1 LKSAILRSRDKR
13 VAARLAELRGLL
25 VFIGA
30 SQRMWKK
37 NPRHYDAQF
46 SQSIPKLFGL
56 VKIATWHRNPK
67 IAKLEKIVCT
77 FYKAG
82 GAGKLVHK
90 IEEAVRDEANGALQ
104 EELFGSTF
112 ENIAEEILSETFGDV
127 AADLLML
134 FI

>member
-1 LKSAILRSRDKR
+1 
-13 VAARLAELRGLL
+13 
-25 VFIGA
+25 
-30 SQRMWKK
+30 MWQK
-37 NPRHYDAQF
+37 NPSHYDAQF

-56 VKIATWHRNPK
+56 VPIASWHRDPK

-82 GAGKLVHK
+82 GAGKLINK
-90 IEEAVRDEANGALQ
+90 IEEAVKEEANGALQ

-127 AADLLML
+127 AADILMV